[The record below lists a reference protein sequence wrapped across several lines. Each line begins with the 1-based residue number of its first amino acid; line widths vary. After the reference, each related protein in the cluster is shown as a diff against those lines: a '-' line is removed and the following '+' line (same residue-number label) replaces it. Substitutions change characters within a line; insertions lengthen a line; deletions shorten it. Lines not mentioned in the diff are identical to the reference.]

1 MFQFIQFTQI
11 FFPCII
17 NSVKQN
23 SFFKSLHD
31 SLRFCFVCFFQVY
44 RNIIHTLAISDR
56 NHNVFIHMSLCFV
69 HLLNYRISYSSHTFR
84 FTLKQCH
91 SFLESLFCQILFL
104 LVTEV
109 FFTERSFHSQCLKN
123 FHLHIFVIRLFN
135 SIDTTIPDHVDNIHT
150 DTFTHQSMTTL
161 RVNYSTLLIH
171 HIIVFKQTFTDTEV
185 IFFHFLL
192 GTFDGFGNHAV
203 FDHFP
208 FLESHLIHPV
218 SKTIG
223 SKQTHQII
231 FQ

>member
-1 MFQFIQFTQI
+1 
-11 FFPCII
+11 
-17 NSVKQN
+17 
-23 SFFKSLHD
+23 
-31 SLRFCFVCFFQVY
+31 
-44 RNIIHTLAISDR
+44 
-56 NHNVFIHMSLCFV
+56 MSLCFV
-69 HLLNYRISYSSHTFR
+69 HLLNYRISDSSHTFR

-161 RVNYSTLLIH
+161 RVNYGTLLIH
-171 HIIVFKQTFTDTEV
+171 HIIVFKQTLTDTEV
-185 IFFHFLL
+185 VFFHFLL
-192 GTFDGFGNHAV
+192 GTFDRFGNHAV

-218 SKTIG
+218 SKTVG

-231 FQ
+231 FQRYKEYRRTRVTLTSCTTTQLTVYTT